1 VKKPVKIV
9 LGLFGGLF
17 VLIIIIVVCAAMF
30 VNSIARQGIQVGATY
45 ALGVNATLDS
55 ASVGLFSGNFGMDGL
70 KVDNPK
76 GFDGKF
82 MQLGHGGVAVSLG
95 TLSSSTIVL
104 PKLELSGLDIDL
116 ERNST
121 GANYTMI
128 MDNLKRL
135 ESGQTQQPKASSG
148 PGKQF
153 KVNEISITN
162 VTAHVD
168 LLGGAGGVSKLTIP
182 IQEIKLTNVGSD
194 GSGVD
199 LAKLTS
205 IILQAVLTAVVDKGG
220 GLIPADVAN
229 EIKNGLNQLSGLRGV
244 GVQSL
249 GKVGEDAAKA
259 EKAVEKDVKNEEEKL
274 KKGIG
279 DLIPGGKKPGK

>member
-9 LGLFGGLF
+9 LGLLGGLL
-17 VLIIIIVVCAAMF
+17 VLLIIGVVCAVMF
-30 VNSIARQGIQVGATY
+30 VNSIAREGIQVAATY
-45 ALGVNATLDS
+45 SLGVNATLDS
-55 ASVGLFSGNFGMDGL
+55 ASVGLLSGNFAMDGL

-95 TLSSSTIVL
+95 TLSSSTILL

-121 GANYTMI
+121 GANYKII

-135 ESGQTQQPKASSG
+135 ESGQAQQPKASG

-153 KVNEISITN
+153 KINEISITN

-168 LLGGAGGVSKLTIP
+168 LLGVAGGISKLNVP

-220 GLIPADVAN
+220 GLIPADIAN
-229 EIKNGLNQLSGLRGV
+229 EIKSGLNQLSGLSGV
-244 GVQSL
+244 KVEAL
-249 GKVGEDAAKA
+249 GKVGEDLTKV
-259 EKAVEKDVKNEEEKL
+259 EKTVEKDIKKEEDKL
-274 KKGIG
+274 KKDIG

>member
-1 VKKPVKIV
+1 MKKPVKILLGV
-9 LGLFGGLF
+9 LGGLLGL
-17 VLIIIIVVCAAMF
+17 VIIAVVCAAMF
-30 VNSIARQGIQVGATY
+30 VNSIAREGIQLAATY

-55 ASVGLFSGNFGMDGL
+55 ASVGLVSGNFAMDGL
-70 KVDNPK
+70 RVDNPK

-95 TLSSSTIVL
+95 TLSSSAIVL

-116 ERNST
+116 ERNAT
-121 GANYTMI
+121 GANYAVI
-128 MDNLKRL
+128 MSNLKRL

-153 KVNEISITN
+153 KINEISITN
-162 VTAHVD
+162 VTARVD
-168 LLGGAGGVSKLTIP
+168 LLGGPGGVSKLTIP
-182 IQEIKLTNVGSD
+182 IQEIRLTNVGSD

-229 EIKNGLNQLSGLRGV
+229 EIKSGLNQLTGLSGV
-244 GVQSL
+244 GVQAL
-249 GKVGEDAAKA
+249 GKVGEDATKRR
-259 EKAVEKDVKNEEEKL
+259 EDC
-274 KKGIG
+274 
-279 DLIPGGKKPGK
+279 